1 MIKVLES
8 YGNKHFVI
16 EDGDGDGNFI
26 FQSNGRILAV
36 YFYSFKMVLDEGILD
51 IPVSSRKPLVEFVAK
66 HGGYIGSPDTWA
78 KLKKAVEEG
87 KYELAD
93 FYLMPNKDFAELAEE
108 AKKGFTESIPF

>member
-1 MIKVLES
+1 MVKVLES

-16 EDGDGDGNFI
+16 DDGDDNFI
-26 FQSNGRILAV
+26 FQSNGRIIAV

-51 IPVSSRKPLVEFVAK
+51 IPAPSRKPLVEFISK

-93 FYLMPNKDFAELAEE
+93 FCLMSNKDFAELAEE

>member
-1 MIKVLES
+1 MIKVVES

-16 EDGDGDGNFI
+16 DDGDDNLI
-26 FQSNGRILAV
+26 FQSYGRILAV
-36 YFYSFKMVLDEGILD
+36 YFYSFKMVLNKGVLD

-78 KLKKAVEEG
+78 KLKKTVEGG

-93 FYLMPNKDFAELAEE
+93 FCLMSNKDFAELAEE
-108 AKKGFTESIPF
+108 AKKEFTESIPF

>member
-16 EDGDGDGNFI
+16 EDGDGNFI

-51 IPVSSRKPLVEFVAK
+51 IPASSRKPLVEFISK
-66 HGGYIGSPDTWA
+66 HGGYIGSPDTWV
-78 KLKKAVEEG
+78 KLKKAEEKG

-93 FYLMPNKDFAELAEE
+93 FHLMPDKEFSKMAKEADEE
-108 AKKGFTESIPF
+108 FNESIPF